1 MPENLHEQ
9 NWDCEVELDWNES
22 ADDFDPQWLI
32 EYEVYVNDLYDHSTS
47 QRYTRTIVYGTQNGA
62 NTFAVIAVDTAG
74 NKSEPAT
81 VTANLNCSF

>member
-9 NWDCEVELDWNES
+9 NWDCEVELDWDES

-47 QRYTRTIVYGTQNGA
+47 QRYQQ
-62 NTFAVIAVDTAG
+62 
-74 NKSEPAT
+74 
-81 VTANLNCSF
+81 